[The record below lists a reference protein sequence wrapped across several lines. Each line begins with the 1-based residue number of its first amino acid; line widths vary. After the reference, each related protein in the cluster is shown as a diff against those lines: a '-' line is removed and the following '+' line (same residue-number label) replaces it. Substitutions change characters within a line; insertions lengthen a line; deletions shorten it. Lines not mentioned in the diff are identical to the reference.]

1 MSNRPL
7 SPSSLRAVRKSLRGF
22 KKEIILRSGCTR
34 QTVDN
39 SLNGY
44 YIRFGRRIPYFNEKV
59 MAIAIEILE
68 RENKKTEELEQKI
81 KEIT

>member
-22 KKEIILRSGCTR
+22 KAEIIQRSGCTR

-39 SLNGY
+39 TLNGY
-44 YIRFGRRIPYFNEKV
+44 YIRFGRKIPYSNENV
-59 MAIAIEILE
+59 MVIAIKILE
-68 RENKKTEELEQKI
+68 RENKKTEDLEEKI
-81 KEIT
+81 KKIT

>member
-7 SPSSLRAVRKSLRGF
+7 SPNSLKAIRKALKGH
-22 KKEIILRSGCTR
+22 KDEVILRSKCTR

-39 SLNGY
+39 VLNGY
-44 YIRFGRRIPYFNEKV
+44 YIRLGKRIPYTNEKV
-59 MAIAIEILE
+59 MGIAIEILE
-68 RENKKTEELEQKI
+68 RENKKQESREQKI